1 MLLKQSIKDQGSY
14 CFHCLS
20 MSALPPN
27 LHHLELFYYVAKY
40 GGITPAVRKMPYG
53 IQQPAV
59 SGQMLQLEKEL
70 GVKLFNRRPFALTH
84 AGNQLF
90 EFLNP
95 FFSELPNIAEQ
106 LMGEE
111 SYHLRLAAS
120 GTVLSNH
127 LPEVLDKLKKQY
139 PNLKLSMTELIASE
153 SAENLLATQEI
164 DIAITTLNSSL
175 PGSVKKIE
183 LLKVPLVLVVPE
195 NSEYK
200 TFSKLQSGDNQEIT
214 EPLISLSSEHTI
226 NVIFQNELKNRGIN
240 WDTHVEV
247 TSLDLI
253 SNYTNRGYGIGL
265 TLDAPGIKLP
275 KGLRKIN
282 LRGFPQLKMGI
293 LYQGK
298 LKPIAEKFALLA
310 AIHAKQ
316 LKT

>member
-1 MLLKQSIKDQGSY
+1 
-14 CFHCLS
+14 

-200 TFSKLQSGDNQEIT
+200 TFSKLQSGNDQEIT

-247 TSLDLI
+247 TSLELI
-253 SNYTNRGYGIGL
+253 SNYTNRGYGVGL

-282 LRGFPQLKMGI
+282 LRGFPQLRMGI

>member
-1 MLLKQSIKDQGSY
+1 
-14 CFHCLS
+14 
-20 MSALPPN
+20 MSTPPPN

-200 TFSKLQSGDNQEIT
+200 TFSKLQSGNDQEIT

-247 TSLDLI
+247 TSLELI
-253 SNYTNRGYGIGL
+253 SNYTNRGYGVGL

-282 LRGFPQLKMGI
+282 LRGFPQLRMGI

>member
-1 MLLKQSIKDQGSY
+1 
-14 CFHCLS
+14 
-20 MSALPPN
+20 
-27 LHHLELFYYVAKY
+27 VAKY

-200 TFSKLQSGDNQEIT
+200 TFSKLQSGDDQEIT

-247 TSLDLI
+247 TSLELI
-253 SNYTNRGYGIGL
+253 SNYTNRGYGVGL

-282 LRGFPQLKMGI
+282 LRGFPQLRMGI

>member
-1 MLLKQSIKDQGSY
+1 
-14 CFHCLS
+14 

-200 TFSKLQSGDNQEIT
+200 TFSKLQSGDDQEIT

-247 TSLDLI
+247 TSLELI
-253 SNYTNRGYGIGL
+253 SNYTNRGYGVGL

-282 LRGFPQLKMGI
+282 LRGFPQLRMGI

-310 AIHAKQ
+310 TMHAKQ

>member
-1 MLLKQSIKDQGSY
+1 
-14 CFHCLS
+14 

-90 EFLNP
+90 EFRNP

-200 TFSKLQSGDNQEIT
+200 TFSKLQSVDGQEIT

-247 TSLDLI
+247 TSLELI
-253 SNYTNRGYGIGL
+253 SNYTNRGYGVGL

-282 LRGFPQLKMGI
+282 LRGFPQLRMGI

>member
-1 MLLKQSIKDQGSY
+1 
-14 CFHCLS
+14 

-200 TFSKLQSGDNQEIT
+200 TFSKLQSGDDQEIT

-247 TSLDLI
+247 TSLELI
-253 SNYTNRGYGIGL
+253 SNYTNRGYGVGL

>member
-1 MLLKQSIKDQGSY
+1 
-14 CFHCLS
+14 

-84 AGNQLF
+84 AGNQLS

-175 PGSVKKIE
+175 PESVKKIE

-200 TFSKLQSGDNQEIT
+200 TFSKLQSGNDQEIT

-247 TSLDLI
+247 TSLELI
-253 SNYTNRGYGIGL
+253 SNYTNRGYGVGL

-282 LRGFPQLKMGI
+282 LRGFPQLRMGI

>member
-1 MLLKQSIKDQGSY
+1 
-14 CFHCLS
+14 

-200 TFSKLQSGDNQEIT
+200 TFSKLQSVDGQEIT

-247 TSLDLI
+247 TSLELI
-253 SNYTNRGYGIGL
+253 SNYTNRGYGVGL

-282 LRGFPQLKMGI
+282 LRGFPQLRMGI

>member
-1 MLLKQSIKDQGSY
+1 
-14 CFHCLS
+14 

-200 TFSKLQSGDNQEIT
+200 TFSKLQSGDDQEIT

-247 TSLDLI
+247 TSLELI

-282 LRGFPQLKMGI
+282 LRGFPQLRMGI

>member
-1 MLLKQSIKDQGSY
+1 
-14 CFHCLS
+14 
-20 MSALPPN
+20 MSTLPPN

-200 TFSKLQSGDNQEIT
+200 TFSKLQSGNDQEIT

-247 TSLDLI
+247 TSLELI
-253 SNYTNRGYGIGL
+253 SNYTNRGYGVGL

-282 LRGFPQLKMGI
+282 LRGFPQLRMGI

>member
-1 MLLKQSIKDQGSY
+1 
-14 CFHCLS
+14 

-200 TFSKLQSGDNQEIT
+200 TFSKLQSGNDQEIT

-247 TSLDLI
+247 TSLELI
-253 SNYTNRGYGIGL
+253 SNYTNRGYGVGL

>member
-1 MLLKQSIKDQGSY
+1 
-14 CFHCLS
+14 

-95 FFSELPNIAEQ
+95 FFSELPNIADQ

-247 TSLDLI
+247 TSLELI

-282 LRGFPQLKMGI
+282 LRGFPQLRMGI

>member
-1 MLLKQSIKDQGSY
+1 
-14 CFHCLS
+14 

-200 TFSKLQSGDNQEIT
+200 TFSKLQSGDDQEIT

-247 TSLDLI
+247 TSLELI
-253 SNYTNRGYGIGL
+253 SNYTNRGYGVGL

-282 LRGFPQLKMGI
+282 LRGFPQLRMGI

-298 LKPIAEKFALLA
+298 LKPIADKFALLA

>member
-1 MLLKQSIKDQGSY
+1 
-14 CFHCLS
+14 

-40 GGITPAVRKMPYG
+40 RGITPAVRKMPYG

-175 PGSVKKIE
+175 PGSVRKIE

-200 TFSKLQSGDNQEIT
+200 TFSTLQSGNDQEIT

-247 TSLDLI
+247 TSLELI
-253 SNYTNRGYGIGL
+253 SNYTNRGYGVGL

-282 LRGFPQLKMGI
+282 LRGFPQLRMGI

>member
-1 MLLKQSIKDQGSY
+1 
-14 CFHCLS
+14 
-20 MSALPPN
+20 MSSLPPN

-59 SGQMLQLEKEL
+59 SGQMLQLEREL

-84 AGNQLF
+84 AGDELF
-90 EFLNP
+90 SFLSP

-120 GTVLSNH
+120 GTILSNH
-127 LPEVLDKLKKQY
+127 LPEVLDKLKKDY
-139 PNLKLSMTELIASE
+139 PNLRLSMTELIASE
-153 SAENLLATQEI
+153 TAENLLANQEI
-164 DIAITTLNSSL
+164 DIAITTLHSSL
-175 PGSVKKIE
+175 PSSVKTIE
-183 LLKVPLVLVVPE
+183 LLKVPLILVVPE
-195 NSEYK
+195 ASEYK
-200 TFSKLQSGDNQEIT
+200 TFSKLPISNNGEIT

-226 NVIFQNELKNRGIN
+226 NIIFQNELKNRNIN

-247 TSLDLI
+247 TSLELI
-253 SNYTNRGYGIGL
+253 SNYSNRGYGIGL

-282 LRGFPQLKMGI
+282 LRGFPQLKIGI

-298 LKPIAEKFALLA
+298 LKPIAEQFALSA
-310 AIHAKQ
+310 AVHAKQ